1 VYYQEQQRFLSR
13 SRIFGAVAVCL
24 VLACSAMQL
33 VFSQA
38 RQMPDTLKCGAIAA
52 ALAIFIY
59 YTPNYLYLTTAAT
72 KRQRWQIKIRWRC
85 IGAAFVLGLLPVPS
99 TATLGMLLAAVAW
112 LSIANRLAAKLKP
125 RDCYL
130 YFWLTDFSLPAWM
143 LLSGR
148 MAPLLGAVLLS
159 ASAYFSIVMSEQA
172 AFLWAG
178 VVTTFNSLLLIALWQ
193 LGRLGTE
200 SFVAAIALQ
209 VVTAL
214 ATAFLVYRAQR
225 RNARNVQTAM
235 RELEQFTGFSPEE
248 IRRLWLVSDRELAQS
263 WQAAALDES
272 DAERLRE
279 WYRENSRLYMFAISA
294 YNLEYKRIRSNMK
307 MLRLGR
313 GSCLD
318 YGAGNGE
325 LVLELARRGHRVAY
339 YDVEGE
345 SMKFARFRARQQ
357 NLEVHFFSAKEALT
371 AFAREG
377 GFDTIFSFDV
387 LEHLPDLPGE
397 LKFLSSL
404 LNRNGLFAFDVPAGS
419 TKSHPM
425 HLNHSLS
432 VRTHMQALGLQEHK
446 LLTQKLAF
454 RKEEK
459 YFFRLA

>member
-1 VYYQEQQRFLSR
+1 
-13 SRIFGAVAVCL
+13 
-24 VLACSAMQL
+24 MQL
-33 VFSQA
+33 AFSQA
-38 RQMPDTLKCGAIAA
+38 RQMSITLKYGAITA

-59 YTPNYLYLTTAAT
+59 YTPDYLYLTTAAD
-72 KRQRWQIKIRWRC
+72 KRHRWQIKIRWRC
-85 IGAAFVLGLLPVPS
+85 IGAVLVLGILPITS
-99 TATLGMLLAAVAW
+99 LRSLETLFVAVGW
-112 LSIANRLAAKLKP
+112 LSIANRLAVKLKP
-125 RDCYL
+125 RNCYL
-130 YFWLTDFSLPAWM
+130 YFWLTDFSLLAW

-148 MAPLLGAVLLS
+148 IAPLLGAVLLS
-159 ASAYFSIVMSEQA
+159 ASAYLSIVMSEQA
-172 AFLWAG
+172 ALLWAG
-178 VVTTFNSLLLIALWQ
+178 VVTAFDSLVLIALWQ

-200 SFVAAIALQ
+200 SLAVPIALQ

-214 ATAFLVYRAQR
+214 ATAFLVCRAQR
-225 RNARNVQTAM
+225 RNAGNVQTAM
-235 RELEQFTGFSPEE
+235 QELEQFTGLSPEE
-248 IRRLWLVSDRELAQS
+248 IRRLWLVSDRELAQN

-357 NLEVHFFSAKEALT
+357 NLEVHFFSSKEDLT
-371 AFAREG
+371 AFARGG

-404 LNRNGLFAFDVPAGS
+404 LNRNGLFAFDVPSGS

-425 HLNHSLS
+425 HLNHTLS
-432 VRTHMQALGLQEHK
+432 VRAYMHALGLHEHK
-446 LLTQKLAF
+446 MLTQKLAF